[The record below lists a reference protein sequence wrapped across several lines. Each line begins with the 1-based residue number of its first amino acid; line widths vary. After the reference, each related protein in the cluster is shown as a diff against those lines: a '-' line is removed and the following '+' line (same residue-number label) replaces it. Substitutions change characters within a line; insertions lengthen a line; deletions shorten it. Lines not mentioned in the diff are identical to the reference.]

1 MSKKASPTL
10 IGIFTLVGLLLAAG
24 ALLLFGAG
32 KFFEK
37 SSPIVLYFEKSAYGL
52 LVGSEVRF
60 GGVRIG
66 RVTSIKV
73 IIDQKQN
80 RKIIPVIV
88 ELSHKDLKDVGL
100 TTGGSIDFVT
110 AAGVKKAVADGL
122 RARMK
127 QESLL
132 TGQLYIEFDLIP
144 DSPVFDYTPDVASPY
159 PNVPTQGTELDD
171 LIKGIADGLKKFNGL
186 DLTGIMKDLR
196 DVLSTTKTQV
206 AALHLKEINDNIVGI
221 TSDVRTLTGNR
232 KLTKAIDS
240 LDEALTSFDELSKKA
255 NKGIDPLLEDMEKI
269 MQQAAAGL
277 AKIEEASADISKVTN
292 PRAPVLMR
300 LQNVLEEA
308 ERASRA
314 IKELANDL
322 KRNPNTL
329 LLGKDP
335 NPKP

>member
-10 IGIFTLVGLLLAAG
+10 IGLFTLVGMLLTLT
-24 ALLLFGAG
+24 ALVLFGAG

-37 SSPIVLYFEKSAYGL
+37 SYSVILYFENSAYGL

-73 IIDQKQN
+73 IIDSKLN
-80 RKIIPVIV
+80 RRIIPVVV
-88 ELSHKDLKDVGL
+88 EMTAKDLLNVGL
-100 TTGGSIDFVT
+100 TTGGKIDFET
-110 AAGVKKAVADGL
+110 EAGVKKAVADGL

-127 QESLL
+127 QQSLV

-144 DSPVFDYTPDVASPY
+144 DSPIVFYKPETLSPH
-159 PNVPTQGTELDD
+159 PTVPTLGTELDD
-171 LIKGIADGLKKFNGL
+171 LIKSIADGLKKFNAL
-186 DLTGIMKDLR
+186 DLTGILAEFR
-196 DVLSTTKTQV
+196 EVLVTTQGQI
-206 AALHLKEINDNIVGI
+206 AALDMKQINDNLVGI
-221 TSDVRTLTGNR
+221 TEDVHALTSDK
-232 KLTKAIDS
+232 KLGKAIDS
-240 LDEALTSFDELSKKA
+240 LEQALASFDELSKKA
-255 NKGIDPLLEDMEKI
+255 NQGIDPMLKDLEKI
-269 MQQAAAGL
+269 MQQAATAL
-277 AKIEEASADISKVTN
+277 DKIENASADISNVIN

-322 KRNPNTL
+322 KQNPNTL
-329 LLGKDP
+329 LIGKDP
-335 NPKP
+335 KP